1 MTFKYMIDRAVRLRI
16 VWCTVSREDHDFID
30 NINILLKG
38 TYSSIHCIYIVKYQV
53 ETERWIGRD
62 DRRTERMEGTEG
74 VVVGVLRTP
83 PSLPFPLTHGR
94 SLARLPRLLF
104 TAGLAVLDW
113 WRTLAVFTV
122 REL

>member
-83 PSLPFPLTHGR
+83 SLPSLPSHARSFAR
-94 SLARLPRLLF
+94 SLA
-104 TAGLAVLDW
+104 
-113 WRTLAVFTV
+113 TLALH
-122 REL
+122 RWSRRA